1 MAFALAET
9 HIVLVRPQ
17 GAANLGAVARALKNF
32 GLSRLTLVDSRIG
45 SLVDAHRMA
54 VHAEDVLA
62 GARPCASLA
71 EATADA
77 TWLVAT
83 TDAPPPGARVLTP
96 RQLVDESLRR
106 GAPTLVFGGEQHG
119 LEPGEL
125 LRCHAVATIP
135 VAPQQTS
142 LNLAQAVC
150 VFAAELFAG
159 WLAAGGAAAGAA
171 PAVPPAAPP
180 AAVTAPAP
188 AELMHRLEAALAAL
202 LQESAW
208 RDASRPKHTIA
219 ELLQPLWRAGLTEAE
234 VRLWLVA
241 LGRAGQLPR
250 R

>member
-1 MAFALAET
+1 MTSLPLAET
-9 HIVLVRPQ
+9 HVVLVRPQ
-17 GAANLGAVARALKNF
+17 GAANLGAVARAMKNF
-32 GLSRLTLVDSRIG
+32 GLRRLSLVDSRIG
-45 SLVDAHRMA
+45 SWVDAHRMA
-54 VHAEDVLA
+54 VHAADVLA
-62 GARPCASLA
+62 GAASCDSLA
-71 EATADA
+71 AATADA

-83 TDAPPPGARVLTP
+83 TDAPPAGARVLTP
-96 RQLVDESLRR
+96 RQLAEESLQR

-150 VFAAELFAG
+150 VFAAELYA
-159 WLAAGGAAAGAA
+159 
-171 PAVPPAAPP
+171 
-180 AAVTAPAP
+180 AAVTSAPAGRNESARAAAAAP
-188 AELMHRLEAALAAL
+188 AELMQRLEAALSSL

-208 RDASRPKHTIA
+208 RDASRPRHAIA
-219 ELLQPLWRAGLTEAE
+219 ELLQPFWRAGMTEDE

-241 LGRAGQLPR
+241 LGRAAQLPR

>member
-1 MAFALAET
+1 MTPSLADAQV
-9 HIVLVRPQ
+9 VLVRPQ
-17 GAANLGAVARALKNF
+17 GAANLGAVARAMKNF
-32 GLSRLTLVDSRIG
+32 GLRRLALVDSRIG
-45 SLVDAHRMA
+45 SWVDAHRMA

-62 GARPCASLA
+62 SARSCASLD
-71 EATADA
+71 EAVADA

-96 RQLVDESLRR
+96 RQLADESLRR

-150 VFAAELFAG
+150 VFAAELFA
-159 WLAAGGAAAGAA
+159 AEAGG
-171 PAVPPAAPP
+171 VPAAPSP
-180 AAVTAPAP
+180 LPAP
-188 AELMHRLEAALAAL
+188 AELMQRLEAALAGL
-202 LQESAW
+202 LQDSAW
-208 RDASRPKHTIA
+208 RDASRPKHAIA
-219 ELLQPLWRAGLTEAE
+219 ELMQPLWRAGLTEAE

-241 LGRAGQLPR
+241 LGRAAQLPR

>member
-1 MAFALAET
+1 MTFPLAEA
-9 HIVLVRPQ
+9 HVVLVRPQ
-17 GAANLGAVARALKNF
+17 GAANLGAVARAMKNF
-32 GLSRLTLVDSRIG
+32 GLRRLTLVDSRIG
-45 SLVDAHRMA
+45 SWVDAHRMA

-62 GARPCASLA
+62 AATSCGGLD
-71 EATADA
+71 EAVAGA

-83 TDAPPPGARVLTP
+83 TDSPPPGARVLTP
-96 RQLVDESLRR
+96 RQLAEESLQR

-150 VFAAELFAG
+150 VFASELFAAAV
-159 WLAAGGAAAGAA
+159 AAGGFEAAGA
-171 PAVPPAAPP
+171 PPA
-180 AAVTAPAP
+180 TPAP
-188 AELMHRLEAALAAL
+188 AELMQRLEQAFAAL
-202 LQESAW
+202 LQDSAW
-208 RDASRPKHTIA
+208 RDASRPKHAIA
-219 ELLQPLWRAGLTEAE
+219 ELMQPLWRAGLTEAE

-241 LGRAGQLPR
+241 LGRASQLPR